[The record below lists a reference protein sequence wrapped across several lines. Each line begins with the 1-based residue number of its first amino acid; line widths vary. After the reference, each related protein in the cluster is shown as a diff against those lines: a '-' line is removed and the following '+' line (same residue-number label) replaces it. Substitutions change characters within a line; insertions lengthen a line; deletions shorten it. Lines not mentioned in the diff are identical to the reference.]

1 MKKIILITLILF
13 SAIISCEEDS
23 NLSNK
28 ILGKWQLFMRINIT
42 SEVYYPD
49 IEDQIIREFKK
60 NGSHI
65 KCDYQGDTIST
76 CKYRLT
82 DSTIIL
88 FGDDFEFEDQYWII
102 KDTLQIRYDGGFEFY
117 DEYFLRI

>member
-1 MKKIILITLILF
+1 MIRL
-13 SAIISCEEDS
+13 SAIISCEEYS

-28 ILGKWQLFMRINIT
+28 ILGKWQLFMRINIRDD
-42 SEVYYPD
+42 VYYPD
-49 IEDQIIREFKK
+49 IEDQIVREFKK